1 MLLSE
6 MFKGAPDLEI
16 EQLSVDS
23 RFPMKNAIF
32 FCLNGIKYDGHNY
45 IREAIENGAKAIVY
59 SKEIPTEQKSQN
71 RAIYIK
77 VPNVNNTLIEIG
89 NRFYDYPNNG
99 IDKYLVCGSYGKSS
113 VTTFINYFLNRY
125 SSCAYVGILGINYEK
140 NHLRSSFSTLNILD
154 NLKILDKIRRTGI
167 KAVTFEADV
176 RSLNLQKL
184 DAILP
189 DYFIYTC
196 TNSDHSSD
204 YLNNQY
210 FVQLRRYFYTLEDS
224 CRFILNIDDI
234 SFKQIYD
241 CVGSYV
247 TYGYS
252 NLATYQIRD
261 VTMNK
266 NGIDY
271 KLKYQDELYH
281 ISCHLQGISSLYNL
295 TAAIV
300 ALHQKG
306 YPMEQLIETFKD
318 VPDVDG
324 VMERVDEE
332 YDIIVDSAYDL
343 ASIKLICDYAKM
355 ARHRK
360 KAIGVISVN
369 YSDGDRRLEKMM
381 QICEDA
387 LDVIILTEN
396 ESSEGAVSDILERCD
411 KYLTKH
417 KAVYS
422 TMRSFAIENAI
433 ELMNKGDVLIIIDKG
448 NERFLEMGLG
458 KEYYHGDKYYAQ
470 KYISQ
475 RRREENET
483 V

>member
-1 MLLSE
+1 MLLSKL
-6 MFKGAPDLEI
+6 FKGAPDLEV

-45 IREAIENGAKAIVY
+45 IREAIENGAKVIVY

-71 RAIYIK
+71 KAIYIK
-77 VPNVNNTLIEIG
+77 VPNVNNTLTEIG
-89 NRFYDYPNNG
+89 NRFFGYPNQG
-99 IDKYLVCGSYGKSS
+99 IDKYVTCGSYGKSS
-113 VTTFINYFLNRY
+113 VATFINYFLNTC

-140 NHLRSSFSTLNILD
+140 RHLRSSFSTLNILD
-154 NLKILDKIRRTGI
+154 NLRILDTIRNAGI
-167 KAVTFEADV
+167 AAVTFEADV

-184 DAILP
+184 DAIIP

-210 FVQLRRYFYTLEDS
+210 FVQLRRYLYTLEDS
-224 CRFILNIDDI
+224 CKLILNIDDI

-241 CVGSYV
+241 CVNNYV

-261 VTMNK
+261 VVMNK
-266 NGIDY
+266 NGIEY
-271 KLKYQDELYH
+271 KLKYRDELYP
-281 ISCHLQGISSLYNL
+281 IRCRLQGIASLYNL

-306 YPMEQLIETFKD
+306 YSLQQLADTFRN
-318 VPDVDG
+318 VPDVEG
-324 VMERVDEE
+324 VMERVDDE

-343 ASIKLICDYAKM
+343 SSIRMICDYVKTV
-355 ARHRK
+355 RHRK

-369 YSDGDRRLEKMM
+369 YSDGDKRLEEMM

-411 KYLTKH
+411 KYLSRH
-417 KAVYS
+417 NAVYC
-422 TMRSFAIENAI
+422 TMRSIAIENAI
-433 ELMNKGDVLIIIDKG
+433 ELMNKDDILIIIGKG
-448 NERFLEMGLG
+448 NEKFLEMGLG

-470 KYISQ
+470 KYINE

-483 V
+483 S